1 MNGECCLCPICD
13 EHNFRKLMFFSQ
25 PDQIVLVPDQT
36 KIDNVNHVKMEILY
50 ARRWSSPTVIFV
62 VLGVIGK

>member
-1 MNGECCLCPICD
+1 
-13 EHNFRKLMFFSQ
+13 MFFSQ

-36 KIDNVNHVKMEILY
+36 KTDNVNHVKMEILY

-62 VLGVIGK
+62 VLGVMGK